1 MRSRRDEGPRVVPF
15 RAAPRPLAAPAARGR
30 DEGPRAV
37 PFRGRGR
44 GAPRRRARAAW
55 AAPLKV
61 WWRGW
66 RSGTPRRR
74 PRGAWAAPAALALA
88 CGGSADVVGGGAGG
102 EGEAPPV
109 VETRWSGRSEL
120 FMEYPPLV
128 AGETS
133 RFAIHF
139 TDLATFEPLR
149 AGRAEVRLAG
159 AREETFAVAAPGRP
173 GIFGVDVTPSRAGR
187 YRLSVALD
195 APGLADRHDLGE
207 VAVAASPAAP
217 GAEAAAEDDGGS
229 IPFLKEQ
236 QWTLDFATA
245 PAARRR
251 IAGSLVIAAEIA
263 PRTGGRADVTTP
275 VAGRLAND
283 LPARPVGSRVAR
295 GAPLAEVVP
304 RSGHGE
310 DRPALELAVAE
321 ARNALELERAE
332 RSRVERLV
340 SAGALPARRRLEA
353 RVAEQTA
360 GARVA
365 AAEAHLAQ
373 LDATRAGEGEGG
385 RDTRFVLRAP
395 IGGVVAAS
403 DATPGAGV
411 EAGTRLFRLVA
422 LDRVHVVGALPEAAL
437 ARIGEPAGAELDV
450 PGFDAPIA
458 LDRLIAVGRVLD
470 PAARTVPIIYEL
482 RNPDRRL
489 AVGQAVSLRIFASAA
504 AEAVTLPES
513 AVVDDGGQPV
523 VFVQVGGESFER
535 RPVRLGNRAAG
546 QVQIAGDVAPGERV
560 VVRGAPF
567 IRLAALSPRVPAH
580 GHTH

>member
-1 MRSRRDEGPRVVPF
+1 MTFETRTGI
-15 RAAPRPLAAPAARGR
+15 
-30 DEGPRAV
+30 
-37 PFRGRGR
+37 
-44 GAPRRRARAAW
+44 GA
-55 AAPLKV
+55 
-61 WWRGW
+61 G
-66 RSGTPRRR
+66 
-74 PRGAWAAPAALALA
+74 GALSACLALA
-88 CGGSADVVGGGAGG
+88 CGGGAGAV
-102 EGEAPPV
+102 EAVDAVEAPPV
-109 VETRWSGRSEL
+109 VETRWTGRSEL

-128 AGETS
+128 EGETS

-139 TDLATFEPLR
+139 TALATFEPLR
-149 AGRAEVRLAG
+149 AGSAEVRLAG
-159 AREETFAVAAPGRP
+159 GREETFTVDAPGRP

-187 YRLSVALD
+187 YRLSVLLD

-207 VAVAASPAAP
+207 VTVLTPAA
-217 GAEAAAEDDGGS
+217 AAALDSAGEEEDGS

-245 PAARRR
+245 PAGERQ
-251 IAGSLVIAAEIA
+251 IAESLVIAAEIA

-275 VAGRLAND
+275 VAGRLADD
-283 LPARPVGSRVAR
+283 LPAYPVGSRVSR
-295 GAPLAEVVP
+295 GEPLAEVIP

-332 RSRVERLV
+332 RARVERLV
-340 SAGALPARRRLEA
+340 AAGALPERRRLEA
-353 RVAEQTA
+353 RMAARTA
-360 GARVA
+360 AARVA

-373 LDATRAGEGEGG
+373 LDATRTGEGEGG

-403 DATPGAGV
+403 DATPGASV
-411 EAGTRLFRLVA
+411 EEGMRLFRLIA
-422 LDRVHVVGALPEAAL
+422 LDRVHVVGSLPEAAL
-437 ARIGEPAGAELDV
+437 ARIDGLAGAELDV

-470 PAARTVPIIYEL
+470 PEARTVPIIYEL
-482 RNPDRRL
+482 RDPDRRL

-504 AEAVTLPES
+504 TEAVTVPES
-513 AVVDDGGQPV
+513 AVVDDAGQPV

-535 RPVRLGNRAAG
+535 RPVRLGNREAG
-546 QVQIAGDVAPGERV
+546 RVQIAGDVAPGERV
-560 VVRGAPF
+560 VVRGAPL
-567 IRLAALSPRVPAH
+567 IRLAALSPQVPAH